1 MKIGLFFGTFDPI
14 HLGHTQ
20 IAQAVFNMNIV
31 DKIWFIVTPE
41 SPFKKNK
48 IIGSKT
54 DRIAMVSL
62 ALQSH
67 SHFSP
72 SSIEFDLPPPY
83 YTAKTLRHITRKHS
97 SDQFILIMGSDN
109 YSNIHS
115 WNEAEYILK
124 NFQICVYDRDGHKHN
139 NTIIPLQPKGRYI
152 DVSSSYIR
160 TNIEC
165 KSTERW
171 LNQKVSIYIKQ
182 NYLYS

>member
-48 IIGSKT
+48 IIASKT
-54 DRIAMVSL
+54 DRIEMVNL
-62 ALQSH
+62 ALQSY
-67 SHFSP
+67 SNFSS

-83 YTAKTLRHITRKHS
+83 YTAKTLRHIKGEHPL
-97 SDQFILIMGSDN
+97 DQFILIMGSDN
-109 YSNIHS
+109 YANIYS
-115 WNEAEYILK
+115 WNDSEYILN
-124 NFQICVYDRDGHKHN
+124 NFQICVYDRDGYRYN
-139 NTIIPLQPKGRYI
+139 NTTAPIQLKGRCI
-152 DVSSSYIR
+152 DISSSYIR
-160 TNIEC
+160 ANIAI
-165 KSTERW
+165 KSTAKL

-182 NYLYS
+182 NFLYS

>member
-20 IAQAVFNMNIV
+20 IAQAVFNMHIV

-48 IIGSKT
+48 IIASKT

-62 ALQSH
+62 ALQSF

-83 YTAKTLRHITRKHS
+83 YTAKTLRHITKKHS
-97 SDQFILIMGSDN
+97 SDQFIIIMGLDN

-115 WNEAEYILK
+115 WNEAEYILN
-124 NFQICVYDRDGHKHN
+124 NFQICVYDRDGYKYN
-139 NTIIPLQPKGRYI
+139 NTTTPIQLKGRCLDI
-152 DVSSSYIR
+152 SSSYIR
-160 TNIEC
+160 SRIEF
-165 KSTERW
+165 KSTESW
-171 LNQKVSIYIKQ
+171 LNKKVSTYIKQ
-182 NYLYS
+182 HFLYS

>member
-20 IAQAVFNMNIV
+20 IAQAVFNINIV

-48 IIGSKT
+48 IIASKT

-62 ALQSH
+62 ALQGYSD
-67 SHFSP
+67 FSS
-72 SSIEFDLPPPY
+72 SSIEFELPPPY
-83 YTAKTLRHITRKHS
+83 YTAKTLSHIKREYP

-115 WNEAEYILK
+115 WNNAEYILN
-124 NFQICVYDRDGHKHN
+124 NFPICVYDRDGYKY
-139 NTIIPLQPKGRYI
+139 NTTTPPIQLKGKCI

-160 TNIEC
+160 AHIAF
-165 KSTERW
+165 KSTERL

-182 NYLYS
+182 NFLYS